1 MPSEQHIDPVVAAL
15 APYMPAAILARLATH
30 EADALP
36 RVEPVR
42 GAILLLDIA
51 GFTPIVVGLS
61 GAGPRGIDAL
71 QRLLTNYYTEMI
83 DVVRDHGGDI
93 YQFAGDSI
101 LACFEAA
108 PGEADGDVVQRAAVC
123 ALGVQRRLARFAR
136 LELLGQRFGVSSR
149 IGIGFGESNR
159 IVMGASGLWMHPAL
173 VGEPLAQAVRAE
185 KQATVSEVV
194 LSPRAWSSLPEGA
207 RKGEAREGGNH
218 RLALDA
224 PVESVKRPLPAASG
238 GSELVGRCA
247 LLLHPVLF
255 TKITTA
261 HQEFSGDFRDVT
273 CFFVR
278 FTHAPA
284 DGDAS
289 SFTRDLNAYYE
300 FVQRESAHHGGVLL
314 MTDFT
319 DKGNVLYVLF
329 GAPTA
334 QQNKE
339 VLACRLACKLLKS
352 RDAFPFLGDLQIG
365 VATGHAYC
373 GDMGSP
379 WRKGY
384 SALGEVVNMAARLM
398 THGRGGSVHICAN
411 TQGRLQQGGF
421 ATEFVEDAKL
431 KGVSRTVPV
440 YRLLGE
446 TRRSLFIKGRGDII
460 GRRRELAVLHEALDA
475 SLKGRGKVCVVSGEA
490 GIGKSRLGARV
501 LEDAEENGAGALYGI
516 CYSYEMFTPFFPWKE
531 VLLQAFGLHDSDDFA
546 TQMVRLSEG
555 LDGLVDVGP
564 EWIPVVAGILGI
576 ALEETPDTASMDARR
591 KQQKVFQIVHQ
602 LLEKLS
608 LAQPLLLFFEDLH
621 WADNISLDLLQ
632 YLAVRLGSHRIMVLA
647 TMRPG
652 DQLRGLRELPE
663 FCPVELSSLDDD
675 DTREM
680 LRAHLRL
687 SPPDLALEERLLAKV
702 QGNPFFIES
711 IVDGLA
717 EQGYLGPAEPGS
729 TRRELKRGLQ
739 DLLLPDSIQD
749 VVLSRI
755 DLLSET
761 EKLVVKVASVIGRV
775 FTLDAVSALVPG
787 SLVGSKLREAVDTLT
802 RLGLILLETEEPYT
816 CLFKHIVIRDVAYNT
831 LLVSAREDLHRKLAR
846 YLEARANDNLVG
858 SAGLLA
864 FHFLAGNVEDKGL
877 EYTLMAARSARA
889 QYANDDAL
897 YHYNRGLELLGTVVP
912 LDPEAMLLKTR
923 RVMQELAE
931 TLLQAG
937 NYAAA
942 IIMFEQCLVDEEEVP
957 QQAELHLGLGRAHQ
971 EKGESSRATHH
982 LEQSL
987 VLRGR
992 SLPRNLPAL
1001 GLRTLGN
1008 LLLRGLATLLPF
1020 ILRPIPA
1027 ARLPQY
1033 LQQLSTLNSLIR
1045 IYYFADITKL
1055 TWATLVSTNMAERS
1069 RSDYAM
1075 SLASGYYAT
1084 LLFGAGLLKRS
1095 RHHGERALEYARRSK
1110 DPVAEGLALSRLG
1123 IQAFFANELKR
1134 SRDFQEQ
1141 AVSTLRVVG
1150 ERWERQTSLMMQATG
1165 EFLCSRF
1172 KTAEELYEQMKTIGV
1187 ELNALMHQ
1195 GWAHSWAPMC
1205 RYLLGEGDVGEL
1217 CAEMETGLRISEEVA
1232 DLANQCASLN
1242 HLANV
1247 TVREHQVEEAALVAV
1262 RCFKSIWSYQVLVPF
1277 LQVGLVD
1284 AAEAALFALEEGATV
1299 VPRKKLLRIVRLACI
1314 KARMISKLYPYLK
1327 GPALRVTARSLRLRK
1342 GPKAAEP
1349 VFLEAITLLEA
1360 SPNRWETGV
1369 AYFDAAVAL
1378 PHRRDAFLARAKE
1391 IFVEVGALAELRR
1404 IDRLQ
1409 ASAQALLPGAT
1420 VRPPLRDVARRDLSV
1435 M

>member
-1 MPSEQHIDPVVAAL
+1 MERCAWRPCGCATPRCPEPKAPGCPPSSTSIRSSRRWRPTC
-15 APYMPAAILARLATH
+15 R
-30 EADALP
+30 
-36 RVEPVR
+36 R

-314 MTDFT
+314 M
-319 DKGNVLYVLF
+319 
-329 GAPTA
+329 
-334 QQNKE
+334 
-339 VLACRLACKLLKS
+339 
-352 RDAFPFLGDLQIG
+352 DLQIG

-687 SPPDLALEERLLAKV
+687 SPPDL
-702 QGNPFFIES
+702 
-711 IVDGLA
+711 
-717 EQGYLGPAEPGS
+717 
-729 TRRELKRGLQ
+729 ELKRGLQ

-816 CLFKHIVIRDVAYNT
+816 CLFKHIVIRDVA
-831 LLVSAREDLHRKLAR
+831 
-846 YLEARANDNLVG
+846 
-858 SAGLLA
+858 
-864 FHFLAGNVEDKGL
+864 
-877 EYTLMAARSARA
+877 
-889 QYANDDAL
+889 
-897 YHYNRGLELLGTVVP
+897 
-912 LDPEAMLLKTR
+912 PEAMLLKTR

-1033 LQQLSTLNSLIR
+1033 LQQLS
-1045 IYYFADITKL
+1045 
-1055 TWATLVSTNMAERS
+1055 
-1069 RSDYAM
+1069 
-1075 SLASGYYAT
+1075 
-1084 LLFGAGLLKRS
+1084 
-1095 RHHGERALEYARRSK
+1095 HHGERALEYARRSK

-1217 CAEMETGLRISEEVA
+1217 CAEME
-1232 DLANQCASLN
+1232 
-1242 HLANV
+1242 
-1247 TVREHQVEEAALVAV
+1247 
-1262 RCFKSIWSYQVLVPF
+1262 
-1277 LQVGLVD
+1277 LVD

>member
-1 MPSEQHIDPVVAAL
+1 MPSTQPIDPAVAML
-15 APYMPAAILARLATH
+15 APYMPAAILARLGSQD
-30 EADALP
+30 ADALP
-36 RVEPVR
+36 RTEGVR

-108 PGEADGDVVQRAAVC
+108 PGEADADVVQRAAVC
-123 ALGVQRRLARFAR
+123 ALHVQRRLARFAR

-149 IGIGFGESNR
+149 IGIGFGEATR
-159 IVMGASGLWMHPAL
+159 IVMGATGLWMHPAL
-173 VGEPLAQAVRAE
+173 VGEPLAQAVGAE

-194 LSPRAWSSLPEGA
+194 LSSRAWAALPESA
-207 RKGEAREGGNH
+207 RKGEPREGGNH

-224 PVESVKRPLPAASG
+224 PVESVKRPLPAPTG
-238 GSELVGRCA
+238 GAELVGRCA

-261 HQEFSGDFRDVT
+261 HQEFAGDFRDVT

-278 FTHAPA
+278 FTHAQSDTDP
-284 DGDAS
+284 DA
-289 SFTRDLNAYYE
+289 FTHDLNAYYE
-300 FVQRESAHHGGVLL
+300 YVQRESAHHGGVLL

-339 VLACRLACKLLKS
+339 VLACRLACKLLKA
-352 RDAFPFLGDLQIG
+352 REQFPFLDELQIG
-365 VATGHAYC
+365 IATGHAYC

-379 WRKGY
+379 TRKGY

-398 THGRGGSVHICAN
+398 THGGRQDGVHLCAN
-411 TQGRLQQGGF
+411 TQARSQQGGF

-431 KGVSRTVPV
+431 KGVSRSVPV

-446 TRRSLFIKGRGDII
+446 TRRGLFIKGRGDII
-460 GRRRELAVLHEALDA
+460 GRSRELNVLHEALNA
-475 SLKGRGKVCVVSGEA
+475 SFAGQGRVSVVSGEA

-501 LEDAEENGAGALYGI
+501 LEDAEEGGARSLYGV
-516 CYSYEMFTPFFPWKE
+516 CYSYEAFTPFFPWKE
-531 VLLQAFGLHDSDDFA
+531 VLLQAFGLHDSDDTEA
-546 TQMVRLSEG
+546 QLGRLRQG
-555 LDGLVDVGP
+555 LDGLEDVGP

-576 ALEETPDTASMDARR
+576 ALEETSATSGMDARR
-591 KQQKVFQIVHQ
+591 KQQKVFQIVFL

-608 LAQPLLLFFEDLH
+608 RAQPLLLFFEDLH
-621 WADNISLDLLQ
+621 WADYISLDLLQ
-632 YLAVRLGSHRIMVLA
+632 YLAVRVGSHRIMVLA

-652 DQLRGLRELPE
+652 DQLRGLRDLPE
-663 FCPVELSSLDDD
+663 FLPVDLSSLDDE
-675 DTREM
+675 DTRAL
-680 LRAHLRL
+680 LRVHLRL
-687 SPPDLALEERLLAKV
+687 TPPDVALEDRLLAKV

-711 IVDGLA
+711 IVEGLA
-717 EQGYLGPAEPGS
+717 EQGYLGPVEPGS
-729 TRRELKRGLQ
+729 QRMELKRGLQ

-761 EKLVVKVASVIGRV
+761 EKLVVKVASVIGRI
-775 FTLDAVSALVPG
+775 FTLDAVAALVPTLG
-787 SLVGSKLREAVDTLT
+787 HTVLREAMDTLQ

-831 LLVSAREDLHRKLAR
+831 LLVSAREDLHRRLAR
-846 YLEARANDNLVG
+846 YLEARANDNLAA

-912 LDPEAMLLKTR
+912 VDPEVTLLQTR

-937 NYAAA
+937 HYTNA
-942 IIMFEQCLVDEEEVP
+942 ILMFEQCLVDEEEP
-957 QQAELHLGLGRAHQ
+957 PRQAQLHLGLGRAHQ
-971 EKGESSRATHH
+971 EKGESALATQH
-982 LEQSL
+982 LEKSL

-992 SLPRNLPAL
+992 SLPGNLATL
-1001 GLRTLGN
+1001 GLRTLAN
-1008 LLLRGLATLLPF
+1008 LLLRGLASLLPF
-1020 ILRPIPA
+1020 ILRPLPA
-1027 ARLPQY
+1027 AKLGNY

-1075 SLASGYYAT
+1075 SLARGYYGT
-1084 LLFGAGLLKRS
+1084 LLFGAGLLGRARYHCEK
-1095 RHHGERALEYARRSK
+1095 ALEYARRSK

-1123 IQAFFANELKR
+1123 IQAFFANELER
-1134 SRDFQEQ
+1134 ARAFQEE
-1141 AVSTLRVVG
+1141 AVSTLRQVG

-1165 EFLCSRF
+1165 EFLHSRF
-1172 KTAEELYEQMKTIGV
+1172 RPAVALYEQMGTIGV

-1205 RYLLGEGDVGEL
+1205 RYLMGEGDVGEL
-1217 CAEMETGLRISEEVA
+1217 CAELEQGLRISEEVA

-1299 VPRKKLLRIVRLACI
+1299 VPRKKLLKIVRLSCI
-1314 KARMISKLYPYLK
+1314 KARVIARLYPYLK
-1327 GPALRVTARSLRLRK
+1327 GPALRVTARSLALRK

-1349 VFLEAITLLEA
+1349 VFLEAISVLEK

-1378 PHRRDAFLARAKE
+1378 PDRREDFLARARA
-1391 IFVEVGALAELRR
+1391 IFTEVEARAELRR
-1404 IDRLQ
+1404 LDRFQATLQ
-1409 ASAQALLPGAT
+1409 APPPEVLVPPQA
-1420 VRPPLRDVARRDLSV
+1420 ARAHDARV